1 MILYTKVR
9 KKFNGRKP
17 TKRTHRAFIRAAEMV
32 FQLLVKVITG
42 IKLVAGIEFVVIFTV
57 TAFDLPLVSRGIRLN
72 KLMSYTE
79 LCSGSLKQ
87 CRLIL

>member
-1 MILYTKVR
+1 MILDTKVR

-17 TKRTHRAFIRAAEMV
+17 AQRTHRAVIRAAKMV

-42 IKLVAGIEFVVIFTV
+42 IKLVAGVELVVIFTV
-57 TAFDLPLVSRGIRLN
+57 AAFDLAVVSRGIWFN

-79 LCSGSLKQ
+79 LGSGSLKQ